1 MDRYVFKEH
10 ELEAVDDSNGTERYS
25 EIKESKLI
33 KAIFTLV
40 DEIDTRDR
48 IYGNDVKLNQVRNLA
63 NNCFKENNF
72 QLNHNWKQ
80 QRVFDLK
87 FTGKKNRQPL
97 EAA

>member
-1 MDRYVFKEH
+1 MDGYVFKES

-33 KAIFTLV
+33 KAILTLV

-48 IYGNDVKLNQVRNLA
+48 IYGNDIKLNQVRNIA
-63 NNCFKENNF
+63 NNCFKENSL

>member
-1 MDRYVFKEH
+1 MDRYVFDEH
-10 ELEAVDDSNGTERYS
+10 ELEAVDDSNGIERYS
-25 EIKESKLI
+25 EIKETRLI
-33 KAIFTLV
+33 KAILTLV

-48 IYGNDVKLNQVRNLA
+48 IYGNDIKLNQVRNLA

-80 QRVFDLK
+80 QRVFDYK